1 MIIFKSINISWRYL
15 KQFMM
20 YKLLKIFLFCFLI
33 FFKLSPAHAVDIKIA
48 TLVPNQSQWM
58 IDMRLAGERIKKE
71 TNGRVKIKFYG
82 GGVQGTED
90 KVLQKIKIG
99 QLHGGTFSATD
110 FMKQYPSINI
120 YGLPFIFRS
129 WDEMRHVRTHL
140 DYSLEHGFS
149 DMGFITFGIAG
160 SFSIILSNDPIKTYQ
175 DMKGKKVWLPEGD
188 FVSYE
193 AMRRLEL
200 SPVALPVTD
209 VLTGLQT
216 GLIDIA
222 TIPPEVAVA
231 LQWHTRV
238 KYMTNIPVAYALNFL
253 AINRRIFES
262 LNVEDQKVVSNIL
275 SGVYKNIDI
284 KASAESEK
292 AIEALSN
299 IGVINVSPESGQFQ
313 ELQQIMKSFNR
324 DMAIKGA
331 FPELL
336 YGQMLELLNEYRNEQ
351 E

>member
-1 MIIFKSINISWRYL
+1 
-15 KQFMM
+15 
-20 YKLLKIFLFCFLI
+20 
-33 FFKLSPAHAVDIKIA
+33 
-48 TLVPNQSQWM
+48 
-58 IDMRLAGERIKKE
+58 
-71 TNGRVKIKFYG
+71 
-82 GGVQGTED
+82 
-90 KVLQKIKIG
+90 
-99 QLHGGTFSATD
+99 
-110 FMKQYPSINI
+110 
-120 YGLPFIFRS
+120 
-129 WDEMRHVRTHL
+129 MRHVRTHL